1 MSKSRVTKK
10 KISAVV
16 IVGLLVTLLGN
27 SFARASVQL
36 SLIDEKKLE
45 ICDDGNG
52 QQKNGDV
59 DVLLLLDNSKSL
71 NATNNPSD
79 PENKRYE
86 AISLLLKALGDLTIS
101 ESADGEALQL
111 NFGLLSFGTNA
122 KTLISLTELTSANAE
137 SLGRQVESEVPPI
150 LDKQEST
157 TNYIPAL
164 ATALDEFSQ
173 RPSENCKILIW
184 FTDGQFESREI
195 NRSDPDKA
203 SKRKDQAEEL
213 KSKVCG
219 VDGFAERVR
228 QLGINTFALVLQP
241 TKPDERLEASYGAM
255 QAITGASTS
264 MLPIQVQYGIDD
276 YEDMCGDIGTTPLL
290 GEVFLAEEAE
300 SIARL
305 VGLIDPR
312 GNGPSIGSCP
322 ADLEEL
328 EAQKMPA
335 ARHLKELTFV
345 GRNAPTKLEDLD
357 RAEIIDSLGIPHPLN
372 EFLTPTSESG
382 YRKVFVFNKK
392 AEEKLD
398 QGWTIKIDQGVE
410 GWCVFV
416 REHKFEV
423 KFGGPTDDYPIT
435 QVSNAGKLNQS
446 DLENLEFQRVSDQVF
461 LSDISE
467 ARAEVGEVRA
477 FLSIDPTGLLFP
489 EPGVEIDV
497 QQQSVPTISCELFS
511 IKEIGDIRES
521 RRISS
526 ACEIDTSETNLST
539 VTGRIAS
546 ASSLA
551 DKDCNAKLF
560 FAKPNSSGEVSVD
573 SELTEQIELPK
584 GKSQVVVV
592 LKAQGDSATCVTD
605 SSEVQFIFNVPGQGE
620 VKITRPIHI
629 DLLWKKIP
637 SPIVVWILVFLAVLA
652 AIILNLLLLREI
664 KKRTSKLP
672 QEKLFAYELPI
683 TLQLNEKGGVDARN
697 WDGSDIGSHS
707 FAVDKQITLKI
718 AKSRLSAKLD
728 KGSRSE
734 LNVDLPNI
742 FRPFKPAVLVLKSSS
757 KVLYWPSVDFGEGLS
772 SQTRLALIVHSPQKV
787 GDVVNATVTML
798 IPSTGR
804 DKQALIRELLTSQL
818 SQVVRVVSS
827 KVDWFQRPGAKSQVE
842 PIVEQTDSIGGK
854 SAGSGSDSRRPP
866 RPRQ

>member
-1 MSKSRVTKK
+1 MTKK
-10 KISAVV
+10 RISSFV

-27 SFARASVQL
+27 SFARASAQL
-36 SLIDEKKLE
+36 SLIEEKKLE
-45 ICDDGNG
+45 ICLDSNG
-52 QQKNGDV
+52 QQKSGDV

-101 ESADGEALQL
+101 ESADGEALKL

-137 SLGRQVESEVPPI
+137 SLGRQVENEVPPI

-184 FTDGQFESREI
+184 FTDGQFESKEI
-195 NRSDPDKA
+195 SRSDTDKA
-203 SKRKDQAEEL
+203 EKRRSQAEEL
-213 KSKVCG
+213 KSKICG
-219 VDGFAERVR
+219 ANGFAEQVR
-228 QLGINTFALVLQP
+228 QLEINTFALVLQP
-241 TKPDERLEASYGAM
+241 TKPDERLQASYGAM
-255 QAITGASTS
+255 QAITGASV
-264 MLPIQVQYGIDD
+264 LPIGVQMGIGE
-276 YEDMCGDIGTTPLL
+276 YADMCGDLVSTPHL
-290 GEVFLAEEAE
+290 GEVFLADDAP

-305 VGLIDPR
+305 VGLINPSDG
-312 GNGPSIGSCP
+312 GNGTPMVRCP
-322 ADLEEL
+322 AGVDAEL
-328 EAQKMPA
+328 PKMPA

-345 GRNAPTKLEDLD
+345 ALNSPTKLDDLK
-357 RAEIIDSLGIPHPLN
+357 RAEIIDSLGISHPLN
-372 EFLTPTSESG
+372 EYLVSKSELG
-382 YRKVFVFNKK
+382 FKKVFVFNKK

-416 REHKFEV
+416 RAHEFEV

-526 ACEIDTSETNLST
+526 SCEIDTSETNLST
-539 VTGRIAS
+539 VTGRITS

-683 TLQLNEKGGVDARN
+683 ILQLNEKGGVDARN
-697 WDGSDIGSHS
+697 RDGSDIGSHL

-772 SQTRLALIVHSPQKV
+772 SQTRSALIVHSPQKV

-818 SQVVRVVSS
+818 SQVVRVVGS

-842 PIVEQTDSIGGK
+842 PIVEQADSIGSK
-854 SAGSGSDSRRPP
+854 SAGGGSDSRRPP

>member
-1 MSKSRVTKK
+1 MSKSLITKK
-10 KISAVV
+10 RISSFV

-27 SFARASVQL
+27 SFARASAQL
-36 SLIDEKKLE
+36 SLIEEKKLE
-45 ICDDGNG
+45 ICLDSNG
-52 QQKNGDV
+52 QQKSGDV

-101 ESADGEALQL
+101 ESADGEALKL

-137 SLGRQVESEVPPI
+137 SLGRQVENEVPPI

-184 FTDGQFESREI
+184 FTDGQFESKEI
-195 NRSDPDKA
+195 SRSDTDKA
-203 SKRKDQAEEL
+203 EKRRSQAEEL
-213 KSKVCG
+213 KSKICG
-219 VDGFAERVR
+219 ANGFAEQVR
-228 QLGINTFALVLQP
+228 QLEINTFALVLQP
-241 TKPDERLEASYGAM
+241 TKPDERLQASYGAM
-255 QAITGASTS
+255 QAITGASV
-264 MLPIQVQYGIDD
+264 LPIGVQMGIGE
-276 YEDMCGDIGTTPLL
+276 YADMCGDLVSTPHL
-290 GEVFLAEEAE
+290 GEVFLADDAP

-305 VGLIDPR
+305 VGLINPSDG
-312 GNGPSIGSCP
+312 GNGTPMVKCP
-322 ADLEEL
+322 AGVDAEL
-328 EAQKMPA
+328 PKMPA

-345 GRNAPTKLEDLD
+345 ALNSPTKLDDLK
-357 RAEIIDSLGIPHPLN
+357 RAEIIDSLGISHPLN
-372 EFLTPTSESG
+372 EYLVSKSELG
-382 YRKVFVFNKK
+382 FKKVFVFNRE
-392 AEEKLD
+392 AEDNLD
-398 QGWTIKIDQGVE
+398 QGWTIKIDQGAE
-410 GWCVFV
+410 GWCVFAK
-416 REHKFEV
+416 EHEFEV
-423 KFGGPTDDYPIT
+423 KFGGPNDGKDIT
-435 QVSNAGKLNQS
+435 QVSDAGNLNES
-446 DLENLEFQRVSDQVF
+446 DLLNLVFQRASDQSV
-461 LSDISE
+461 LSDISD

-489 EPGVEIDV
+489 EPGIEIGV

-526 ACEIDTSETNLST
+526 SCEIDTSETNLST
-539 VTGRIAS
+539 VTGRITS

-592 LKAQGDSATCVTD
+592 LEAQGDSATCVND
-605 SSEVQFIFNVPGQGE
+605 SSEVEFVFNVPGQGE

-637 SPIVVWILVFLAVLA
+637 STVIVWLLVFLAVLA

-672 QEKLFAYELPI
+672 KAKLFAYEVAVS
-683 TLQLNEKGGVDARN
+683 LNIDSNGGVSAKHA
-697 WDGSDIGSHS
+697 DGSNLSDHKYAIEKLISIS
-707 FAVDKQITLKI
+707 PSA
-718 AKSRLSAKLD
+718 SRRAGKLLS
-728 KGSRSE
+728 GSRSE
-734 LNVDLPNI
+734 IAVRLPRLW
-742 FRPFKPAVLVLKSSS
+742 RPFDPAVMTLKSNKKVYYWPVFDRGQGLSPQTRSALIIHTPKKETDQTSAIVTLLLPSSGNDRVALINDLLSS
-757 KVLYWPSVDFGEGLS
+757 K
-772 SQTRLALIVHSPQKV
+772 
-787 GDVVNATVTML
+787 
-798 IPSTGR
+798 
-804 DKQALIRELLTSQL
+804 L
-818 SQVVRVVSS
+818 SQVCRLINDDENWLGVRDGS
-827 KVDWFQRPGAKSQVE
+827 KA
-842 PIVEQTDSIGGK
+842 TGK
-854 SAGSGSDSRRPP
+854 P
-866 RPRQ
+866 REI

>member
-86 AISLLLKALGDLTIS
+86 AINLLLKALGDLTIS
-101 ESADGEALQL
+101 ESADGEALKL

-137 SLGRQVESEVPPI
+137 SLGRQVENEVPPI

-164 ATALDEFSQ
+164 ATALDEFGQ

-276 YEDMCGDIGTTPLL
+276 YEDMCGDIRTTPLL

-312 GNGPSIGSCP
+312 GNGPSVGSCP

-398 QGWTIKIDQGVE
+398 QGWKIKIDQGVE

-416 REHKFEV
+416 RGHKFEV
-423 KFGGPTDDYPIT
+423 KFGGPNDGKDIT
-435 QVSNAGKLNQS
+435 QVSDAGNLNES
-446 DLENLEFQRVSDQVF
+446 DLENLEFQRASDQSV

-489 EPGVEIDV
+489 EPGIEIGV

-526 ACEIDTSETNLST
+526 SCEIDTSETNLST
-539 VTGRIAS
+539 VTGRITS

-672 QEKLFAYELPI
+672 KAKLFAYEVAVS
-683 TLQLNEKGGVDARN
+683 LNIDSNGGVIAKHA
-697 WDGSDIGSHS
+697 DGSN
-707 FAVDKQITLKI
+707 
-718 AKSRLSAKLD
+718 LSDHKYAIEKLISISPSD
-728 KGSRSE
+728 SLRAGKLLSGSRSE
-734 LNVDLPNI
+734 IAVRLPRLW
-742 FRPFKPAVLVLKSSS
+742 RPFDPAVMTLKSNKKVYYWPVFDRGQGLSPQTRSALIIHTPKKETDQTSAIVTLLLPSSGNDRVALINDLLSS
-757 KVLYWPSVDFGEGLS
+757 K
-772 SQTRLALIVHSPQKV
+772 
-787 GDVVNATVTML
+787 
-798 IPSTGR
+798 
-804 DKQALIRELLTSQL
+804 L
-818 SQVVRVVSS
+818 SQVCRLINDDENWLGVRDGS
-827 KVDWFQRPGAKSQVE
+827 KA
-842 PIVEQTDSIGGK
+842 TGK
-854 SAGSGSDSRRPP
+854 P
-866 RPRQ
+866 REI

>member
-36 SLIDEKKLE
+36 SLIEEKKLE
-45 ICDDGNG
+45 ICLDSNG
-52 QQKNGDV
+52 QQKSGDV

-101 ESADGEALQL
+101 ESADGEALKL

-137 SLGRQVESEVPPI
+137 SLGRQVENEVPPI

-184 FTDGQFESREI
+184 FTDGQFESKEI
-195 NRSDPDKA
+195 SRSDTDKA
-203 SKRKDQAEEL
+203 EKRRSQAEEL
-213 KSKVCG
+213 KSKICG
-219 VDGFAERVR
+219 ANGFAEQVR
-228 QLGINTFALVLQP
+228 QLEINTFALVLQP
-241 TKPDERLEASYGAM
+241 TKPDERLQASYGAM
-255 QAITGASTS
+255 QAITGASV
-264 MLPIQVQYGIDD
+264 LPIGVQMGIGE
-276 YEDMCGDIGTTPLL
+276 YADMCGDLVSTPHL
-290 GEVFLAEEAE
+290 GEVFLADDAP

-305 VGLIDPR
+305 VGLINPSDG
-312 GNGPSIGSCP
+312 GNGTPVVKCP
-322 ADLEEL
+322 AGVDAEL
-328 EAQKMPA
+328 PKMPA

-345 GRNAPTKLEDLD
+345 ALNSPTKLDDLK
-357 RAEIIDSLGIPHPLN
+357 RAEMIDSLGISHPLN
-372 EFLTPTSESG
+372 EYLVSKSELG
-382 YRKVFVFNKK
+382 FKKVFVFNRE
-392 AEEKLD
+392 AEDNLD
-398 QGWTIKIDQGVE
+398 QGWTIKIDQGAE
-410 GWCVFV
+410 GWCVFAK
-416 REHKFEV
+416 EHEFEV

-573 SELTEQIELPK
+573 NELTDQIELSK

-592 LKAQGDSATCVTD
+592 LEAQGDSATCVTD

-672 QEKLFAYELPI
+672 KAKLFAYEVAVS
-683 TLQLNEKGGVDARN
+683 LNIDSNGGVSAKHA
-697 WDGSDIGSHS
+697 DGSNLSDHKYAIEKLISIS
-707 FAVDKQITLKI
+707 PSA
-718 AKSRLSAKLD
+718 SRRAGKLLS
-728 KGSRSE
+728 GSRSE
-734 LNVDLPNI
+734 IAVRLPRLW
-742 FRPFKPAVLVLKSSS
+742 RPFDPAVITLKSNK
-757 KVLYWPSVDFGEGLS
+757 KVYYWPVFDRGQGLS
-772 SQTRLALIVHSPQKV
+772 PQTRSALIIHTPKKETDQTS
-787 GDVVNATVTML
+787 AIVTLL
-798 IPSTGR
+798 IPSSGNDR
-804 DKQALIRELLTSQL
+804 VALINDLLSSKL
-818 SQVVRVVSS
+818 SQVCRLINDDENWLGVRDSS
-827 KVDWFQRPGAKSQVE
+827 KA
-842 PIVEQTDSIGGK
+842 TGK
-854 SAGSGSDSRRPP
+854 P
-866 RPRQ
+866 REI

>member
-1 MSKSRVTKK
+1 MSKSLITKK
-10 KISAVV
+10 RISSFV

-36 SLIDEKKLE
+36 SLIEEKKLE
-45 ICDDGNG
+45 ICLDSNG
-52 QQKNGDV
+52 QQKSGDV

-101 ESADGEALQL
+101 ESADGEALKL

-137 SLGRQVESEVPPI
+137 SLGRQVENEVPPI

-184 FTDGQFESREI
+184 FTDGQFESKEI
-195 NRSDPDKA
+195 SRSDTDKA
-203 SKRKDQAEEL
+203 EKRRSQAEEL
-213 KSKVCG
+213 KSKICG
-219 VDGFAERVR
+219 ANGFAEQVR
-228 QLGINTFALVLQP
+228 QLEINTFALVLQP
-241 TKPDERLEASYGAM
+241 TKPDERLQASYGAM
-255 QAITGASTS
+255 QAITGASV
-264 MLPIQVQYGIDD
+264 LPIGVQMGIGE
-276 YEDMCGDIGTTPLL
+276 YADMCGDLVSTPHL
-290 GEVFLAEEAE
+290 GEVFLADDAP

-305 VGLIDPR
+305 VGLINPSDG
-312 GNGPSIGSCP
+312 GNGTPVVKCP
-322 ADLEEL
+322 AGVDAEL
-328 EAQKMPA
+328 PKMPA

-345 GRNAPTKLEDLD
+345 ALNSPTKLDDLK
-357 RAEIIDSLGIPHPLN
+357 RAEIIDSLGISHPLN
-372 EFLTPTSESG
+372 EYLVSKSELG
-382 YRKVFVFNKK
+382 FKKVFVFNRE
-392 AEEKLD
+392 AEDNLD
-398 QGWTIKIDQGVE
+398 QGWTIKIDQGAE
-410 GWCVFV
+410 GWCVFAK
-416 REHKFEV
+416 EHEFEV

-489 EPGVEIDV
+489 EPGIEIGV

-592 LKAQGDSATCVTD
+592 LEAQGDSATCVTD

-672 QEKLFAYELPI
+672 KAKLFAYEVAVS
-683 TLQLNEKGGVDARN
+683 LNIDSNGGVSAKHA
-697 WDGSDIGSHS
+697 DGSNLSDHKYAIEKLISIS
-707 FAVDKQITLKI
+707 PSA
-718 AKSRLSAKLD
+718 SRRAGKLLS
-728 KGSRSE
+728 GSRSE
-734 LNVDLPNI
+734 IAVRLPRLW
-742 FRPFKPAVLVLKSSS
+742 RPFDPAVMTLKSNK
-757 KVLYWPSVDFGEGLS
+757 KVYYWPVFDRGQGLS
-772 SQTRLALIVHSPQKV
+772 PQTRSALIIHTPKKETDQTS
-787 GDVVNATVTML
+787 AIVTLL
-798 IPSTGR
+798 IPSSGNDR
-804 DKQALIRELLTSQL
+804 VALINDLLSSKL
-818 SQVVRVVSS
+818 SQVCRLINDDENWLGVRDSS
-827 KVDWFQRPGAKSQVE
+827 KA
-842 PIVEQTDSIGGK
+842 TGK
-854 SAGSGSDSRRPP
+854 P
-866 RPRQ
+866 REI

>member
-1 MSKSRVTKK
+1 MSKSLITKK
-10 KISAVV
+10 RISSFV

-36 SLIDEKKLE
+36 SLIEEKKLE
-45 ICDDGNG
+45 ICLDSNG
-52 QQKNGDV
+52 QQKSGDV

-101 ESADGEALQL
+101 ESADGEALKL

-137 SLGRQVESEVPPI
+137 SLGRQVENEVPPI

-184 FTDGQFESREI
+184 FTDGQFESKEI
-195 NRSDPDKA
+195 SRSDTDKA
-203 SKRKDQAEEL
+203 EKRRSQAEEL
-213 KSKVCG
+213 KSKICG
-219 VDGFAERVR
+219 ANGFAEQVR
-228 QLGINTFALVLQP
+228 QLEINTFALVLQP
-241 TKPDERLEASYGAM
+241 TKPDERLQASYGAM
-255 QAITGASTS
+255 QAITGASV
-264 MLPIQVQYGIDD
+264 LPIGVQMGIGE
-276 YEDMCGDIGTTPLL
+276 YADMCGDLVSTPHL
-290 GEVFLAEEAE
+290 GEVFLADDAP

-305 VGLIDPR
+305 VGLINPSDG
-312 GNGPSIGSCP
+312 GNGTPMVKCP
-322 ADLEEL
+322 AGVDAEL
-328 EAQKMPA
+328 PKMPA

-345 GRNAPTKLEDLD
+345 ALNSPTKLDDLK
-357 RAEIIDSLGIPHPLN
+357 RAEIIDSLGISHPLN
-372 EFLTPTSESG
+372 EYLVSKSELG
-382 YRKVFVFNKK
+382 FKKVFVFNRE
-392 AEEKLD
+392 AEDNLD
-398 QGWTIKIDQGVE
+398 QGWTIKIDQGAE
-410 GWCVFV
+410 GWCVFAK
-416 REHKFEV
+416 EHEFEV

-560 FAKPNSSGEVSVD
+560 FLKPSPSGEVSVD
-573 SELTEQIELPK
+573 NELTDQIELSK

-592 LKAQGDSATCVTD
+592 LEAQGDSATCVTD

-672 QEKLFAYELPI
+672 KAKLFAYEVAVS
-683 TLQLNEKGGVDARN
+683 LNIDSNGGVSAKHA
-697 WDGSDIGSHS
+697 DGSNLSDHKYAIEKLISIS
-707 FAVDKQITLKI
+707 PSA
-718 AKSRLSAKLD
+718 SRRAGKLLS
-728 KGSRSE
+728 GSRSE
-734 LNVDLPNI
+734 IAVRLPRLW
-742 FRPFKPAVLVLKSSS
+742 RPFDPAVMTLKSNK
-757 KVLYWPSVDFGEGLS
+757 KVYYWPVFDRGQGLS
-772 SQTRLALIVHSPQKV
+772 PQTRSALIIHTPKKETDQTS
-787 GDVVNATVTML
+787 AIVTLL
-798 IPSTGR
+798 IPSSGNDR
-804 DKQALIRELLTSQL
+804 VALINDLLSSKL
-818 SQVVRVVSS
+818 SQVCRLINDDENWLGVRDSS
-827 KVDWFQRPGAKSQVE
+827 KA
-842 PIVEQTDSIGGK
+842 TGK
-854 SAGSGSDSRRPP
+854 P
-866 RPRQ
+866 REI

>member
-1 MSKSRVTKK
+1 MSKSLITKTR
-10 KISAVV
+10 ISSFV
-16 IVGLLVTLLGN
+16 IVGLLVSLLGN
-27 SFARASVQL
+27 SFARASVPL
-36 SLIDEKKLE
+36 TVVEGKKQEL
-45 ICDDGNG
+45 CPDGNG
-52 QQKNGDV
+52 GQKSGDV

-71 NATNNPSD
+71 NATNSPSD

-86 AISLLLKALGDLTIS
+86 AIMVLLKALGDLTIS
-101 ESADGEALQL
+101 ESADGEALKL

-122 KTLISLTELTSANAE
+122 KTLISLTELTTANAE
-137 SLGRQVESEVPPI
+137 SLGRQVETQVPPI

-157 TNYIPAL
+157 TNYISAI
-164 ATALDEFSQ
+164 ATVLDEFSQ
-173 RPSENCKILIW
+173 RPNENCKVLVW

-203 SKRKDQAEEL
+203 SKRKDQADEL

-241 TKPDERLEASYGAM
+241 TKPDERLKASYGAM
-255 QAITGASTS
+255 QAITGVSTS
-264 MLPIQVQYGIDD
+264 MLPPQVQYGIDD
-276 YEDMCGDIGTTPLL
+276 YEDMCGDIRTTPLL
-290 GEVFLAEEAE
+290 GEVFLAQDAAE
-300 SIARL
+300 IARV

-312 GNGPSIGSCP
+312 GNGTPVASCP
-322 ADLEEL
+322 SELEEL

-357 RAEIIDSLGIPHPLN
+357 RAEIIDAFGIPHPLN
-372 EFLTPTSESG
+372 EYLTPTSESG

-410 GWCVFV
+410 GWCVFA

-423 KFGGPTDDYPIT
+423 KFGGPNDGYEIA
-435 QVSNAGKLNQS
+435 QVSDAGNLNDS
-446 DLENLEFQRVSDQVF
+446 DLQNLEFQRASDQSV

-467 ARAEVGEVRA
+467 ARAEAGEVRA

-489 EPGVEIDV
+489 EPIEIGV

-511 IKEIGDIRES
+511 IKEIGDIRKS

-526 ACEIDTSETNLST
+526 TCEFDTSETNLST
-539 VTGRIAS
+539 VTAS
-546 ASSLA
+546 ITSSSGLA
-551 DKDCNAKLF
+551 EKECNSKLF
-560 FAKPNSSGEVSVD
+560 FTEPNSSGEVNDD
-573 SELTEQIELPK
+573 SELTEQIELLK

-592 LKAQGDSATCVTD
+592 LEAQGDSASCVSDD
-605 SSEVQFIFNVPGQGE
+605 SLVEFAFDVPGKGQ
-620 VKITRPIHI
+620 VKIDRPVNI

-637 SPIVVWILVFLAVLA
+637 SPIVVWVLVFLAVLA

-697 WDGSDIGSHS
+697 WDGSDIGSHL

-772 SQTRLALIVHSPQKV
+772 SQTRSALIVHSPQKV

-842 PIVEQTDSIGGK
+842 PIVEQTDSIGSK
-854 SAGSGSDSRRPP
+854 SAGGGSDSRRPP

>member
-1 MSKSRVTKK
+1 MSKSLITKK
-10 KISAVV
+10 RISSFV

-36 SLIDEKKLE
+36 SLIEEKKLE
-45 ICDDGNG
+45 ICLDSNG
-52 QQKNGDV
+52 QQKSGDV

-101 ESADGEALQL
+101 ESADGEALKL

-122 KTLISLTELTSANAE
+122 KTLISLTELTSANAA
-137 SLGRQVESEVPPI
+137 SLGRQVENEVPPI

-164 ATALDEFSQ
+164 VTALDEFSQ

-184 FTDGQFESREI
+184 FTDGQFESKEI
-195 NRSDPDKA
+195 SRSDTDKA
-203 SKRKDQAEEL
+203 EKRRSQAEEL
-213 KSKVCG
+213 KSKICG
-219 VDGFAERVR
+219 ANGFAEQVR
-228 QLGINTFALVLQP
+228 QLEINTFALVLQP
-241 TKPDERLEASYGAM
+241 TKPDERLQASYGAM
-255 QAITGASTS
+255 QAITGASV
-264 MLPIQVQYGIDD
+264 LPIGVQMGIGE
-276 YEDMCGDIGTTPLL
+276 YADMCGDLVSTPHL
-290 GEVFLAEEAE
+290 GEVFLADDAP

-305 VGLIDPR
+305 VGLINPTDG
-312 GNGPSIGSCP
+312 GNGTPMVKCP
-322 ADLEEL
+322 AGVDAEL
-328 EAQKMPA
+328 PKMPA

-345 GRNAPTKLEDLD
+345 ALNSPTKLDDLK
-357 RAEIIDSLGIPHPLN
+357 RAEIIDSLGISHPLN
-372 EFLTPTSESG
+372 EYLVSKSELG
-382 YRKVFVFNKK
+382 FKKVFVFNRE
-392 AEEKLD
+392 AEDNLD
-398 QGWTIKIDQGVE
+398 QGWTIKIDQGAK
-410 GWCVFV
+410 GWCVFAK
-416 REHKFEV
+416 EHEFEV
-423 KFGGPTDDYPIT
+423 KFGGPTDDDPIT

-446 DLENLEFQRVSDQVF
+446 DLENLEFQRASDQSV
-461 LSDISE
+461 LSDISD

-489 EPGVEIDV
+489 EPGIEIGV

-526 ACEIDTSETNLST
+526 SCEIDTSETNLST
-539 VTGRIAS
+539 VTGRITS

-592 LKAQGDSATCVTD
+592 LEAQGDSATCVND
-605 SSEVQFIFNVPGQGE
+605 SSEVEFVFNVPGQGE

-672 QEKLFAYELPI
+672 KAKLFAYEVAVS
-683 TLQLNEKGGVDARN
+683 LNIDSNGGVSAKHA
-697 WDGSDIGSHS
+697 DGSNLSDHKYAIEKLISIS
-707 FAVDKQITLKI
+707 PSA
-718 AKSRLSAKLD
+718 SRRAGKLLS
-728 KGSRSE
+728 GSRSE
-734 LNVDLPNI
+734 IAVRLPRLW
-742 FRPFKPAVLVLKSSS
+742 RPFDPAVMTLKSNK
-757 KVLYWPSVDFGEGLS
+757 KVYYWPVFDRGQGLS
-772 SQTRLALIVHSPQKV
+772 PQTRSALIIHTPKKETDQTS
-787 GDVVNATVTML
+787 AIVTLL
-798 IPSTGR
+798 IPSSGNDR
-804 DKQALIRELLTSQL
+804 VALINDLLSSKL
-818 SQVVRVVSS
+818 SQVCRLINDDENWLGVRDSS
-827 KVDWFQRPGAKSQVE
+827 KA
-842 PIVEQTDSIGGK
+842 TGK
-854 SAGSGSDSRRPP
+854 P
-866 RPRQ
+866 REI